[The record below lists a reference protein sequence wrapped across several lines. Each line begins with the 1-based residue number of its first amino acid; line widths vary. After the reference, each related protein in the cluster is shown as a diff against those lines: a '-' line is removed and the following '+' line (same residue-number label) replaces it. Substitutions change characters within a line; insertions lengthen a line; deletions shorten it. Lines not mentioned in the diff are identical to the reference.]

1 MNLNEIR
8 IRFNGY
14 DYYIDPDDIER
25 TALTAIQDAYEE
37 GLEDGECDHDDDD
50 YNDCEH
56 DADAVSLHE
65 IEHTVELMKSDIMLG
80 TTLADKSPSE
90 VLDELVQRIRRA
102 W

>member
-25 TALTAIQDAYEE
+25 TALMAIEDAYEE
-37 GLEDGECDHDDDD
+37 GQEDHECDHDDCYDECD
-50 YNDCEH
+50 ENH
-56 DADAVSLHE
+56 DGVSLWK
-65 IEHTVELMKSDIMLG
+65 IEDTVERMQSDIVLG

-90 VLDELVQRIRRA
+90 VLDELVWRIQEA
-102 W
+102 S